1 MPGET
6 MYIKIYINNYLFK
19 LNKNAQLNEE
29 SKFKNTRSK
38 RRELKKLSEF
48 PRGNMKLDASITKK
62 MKLKRKVLVLDM
74 DETLIH
80 SRYNGN
86 CSGYKRKY
94 KTTQSENPPDFVSF
108 VSLIFLVTNNTLN

>member
-1 MPGET
+1 MAGET
-6 MYIKIYINNYLFK
+6 KCIIFSITDKLFK
-19 LNKNAQLNEE
+19 LNKNAQLNKE
-29 SKFKNTRSK
+29 SKRKNTRSEK
-38 RRELKKLSEF
+38 RELLKAEF
-48 PRGNMKLDASITKK
+48 PRDNVELDFTITMK
-62 MKLKRKVLVLDM
+62 MELKRKVLVLDM

-108 VSLIFLVTNNTLN
+108 VSLIFLVTNNILN